1 MRALSPATRQRVRA
15 ALGDGP
21 LGAEMV
27 DFVEAVVLQSA
38 HPLGGEASR
47 GAASERRVADHVIE
61 MLNATLGD
69 ERAVASAA
77 RTLAADRPLLAI
89 VFQNLD
95 LLPAPPSSRADAI
108 ALLVVLALSR
118 LEEGDASGSE

>member
-1 MRALSPATRQRVRA
+1 MRALSAATRQRVRA
-15 ALGDGP
+15 GLGDGP
-21 LGAEMV
+21 LGAEMIE
-27 DFVEAVVLQSA
+27 FVEAVVLQSA
-38 HPLGGEASR
+38 HPLGGDASQ
-47 GAASERRVADHVIE
+47 GAASERRLTDHVIE
-61 MLNATLGD
+61 MLDAALGD

-77 RTLAADRPLLAI
+77 RALAADPPLLAI

-118 LEEGDASGSE
+118 LEEADAPGSE